1 MFEHTYNRGKKTKKG
16 AIGAFNEIFNKY
28 YFLFVKKDATR
39 IKTTNP
45 TNPPLPNPFTNV
57 VRLAIASIPNTDPP
71 VKTYHKIVTG
81 MKAINNAPN
90 PPKNP
95 FTSEN
100 TFSIFLMPVTRA
112 FFN

>member
-1 MFEHTYNRGKKTKKG
+1 MFEYTYNKDIENKRGAEAPLLIICSK
-16 AIGAFNEIFNKY
+16 NY
-28 YFLFVKKDATR
+28 YFFVKNDAIR
-39 IKTTNP
+39 TNTISP
-45 TNPPLPNPFTNV
+45 TKPPSPNPFTNE
-57 VRLAIASIPNTDPP
+57 VRLAIASIPNTVPP

-95 FTSEN
+95 FTVEN
-100 TFSIFLMPVTRA
+100 TFSIFLMPVTRT